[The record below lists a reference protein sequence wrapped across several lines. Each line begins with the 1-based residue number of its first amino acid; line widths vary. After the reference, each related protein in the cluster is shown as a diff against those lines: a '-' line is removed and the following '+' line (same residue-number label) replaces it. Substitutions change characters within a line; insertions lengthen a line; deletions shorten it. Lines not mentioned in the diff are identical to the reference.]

1 MSRHAAAPSSDRY
14 DIAVIGAGP
23 AGSSAA
29 SALAATGWRVA
40 LIERKVLPHH
50 KVCGEFL
57 SPEAQTTLRALGLH
71 QELAALA
78 PRVLT
83 GATLTSRR
91 GAVLTMKLPG
101 AAWGLSRY
109 AMDAALADAAVAR
122 GAVLLAETTVTD
134 VARDGHGVTLTLRDR
149 LGTRPLC
156 ARAAIMAGGR
166 MGTAKLPPAA
176 PTQPRAQLFVG
187 IKSHFAGLTMPDRV
201 ELFLFEGGYVG
212 INPVETGA
220 ANVCLLVRYA
230 EFTHAGR
237 TVEGMFAAIARQN
250 SSFAR
255 RIKGAQLLRE
265 TRCTVAAV
273 ATNRPAA
280 PWVEMACLGDT
291 ATMIPPLS
299 GDGMAMALRSAEICV
314 PLADAYLRGACTM
327 TAWRD
332 RYSERWHAEFDS
344 RLRIA
349 RWLQKLLGHT
359 PIADALIPLGRV
371 APWLADSVVRSTRGT
386 V

>member
-1 MSRHAAAPSSDRY
+1 MNKQAANPSSDRY
-14 DIAVIGAGP
+14 DVAVIGAGP

-29 SALAATGWRVA
+29 SALAAAGWRVA
-40 LIERKVLPHH
+40 LIERKALPHH

-57 SPEAQTTLRALGLH
+57 SPDAQATLRVLGLH
-71 QELAALA
+71 QVLAALA

-83 GATLTSRR
+83 GATLTSHR
-91 GAVLTMKLPG
+91 GGILTMSLPG

-122 GAVLLAETTVTD
+122 GAVLLAETTVID
-134 VARDGHGVTLTLRDR
+134 LAHDDQGVTLTLRDKV
-149 LGTRPLC
+149 GTRFLC
-156 ARAAIMAGGR
+156 ARTAIMAGGR

-176 PTQPRAQLFVG
+176 TAQPRKQLFVG
-187 IKSHFAGLTMPDRV
+187 IKSHFAGLAMPDHV
-201 ELFLFEGGYVG
+201 ELFLFDGGYVG

-230 EFTHAGR
+230 EFARAGR
-237 TVEGMFAAIARQN
+237 TVDGIFAAIARQN
-250 SSFAR
+250 PSFAR
-255 RIKGAQLLRE
+255 RMEGAQPLLE

-273 ATNRPAA
+273 DTNRPAA

-314 PLADAYLRGACTM
+314 PLADDYLRGACTM

-332 RYSERWHAEFDS
+332 QYRVRWHTEFDS

-349 RWLQKLLGHT
+349 RGLQKLFWS
-359 PIADALIPLGRV
+359 PVIADALIPLGRV
-371 APWLADSVVRSTRGT
+371 APWLANFVVRSTRGA

>member
-1 MSRHAAAPSSDRY
+1 MSRHAAAPPSDRH
-14 DIAVIGAGP
+14 DVAVIGAGP

-29 SALAATGWRVA
+29 SALAAAGWRVV

-57 SPEAQTTLRALGLH
+57 SPEAQGTLRALGLH
-71 QELAALA
+71 SVLAALA

-109 AMDAALADAAVAR
+109 AMDAALANAAVAR
-122 GAVLLAETTVTD
+122 GAVLLSETTVMNL
-134 VARDGHGVTLTLRDR
+134 VRDDQGVTLTLRDR
-149 LGTRPLC
+149 LGTRLLR

-176 PTQPRAQLFVG
+176 PPQPRNQLFVG
-187 IKSHFAGLTMPDRV
+187 IKSHFAELTMPDRV
-201 ELFLFEGGYVG
+201 ELFLFDGGYVG

-230 EFTHAGR
+230 EFARAGR
-237 TVEGMFAAIARQN
+237 TVEGMLAAIARQN

-255 RIKGAQLLRE
+255 RMEGAQPLLE

-273 ATNRPAA
+273 DTNRPST

-299 GDGMAMALRSAEICV
+299 GDGMAMALRSAELCV
-314 PLADAYLRGACTM
+314 PLADDYLRGVCTM

-332 RYSERWHAEFDS
+332 RYSMRWHAEFDS

-349 RWLQKLLGHT
+349 RWLQKLLGST
-359 PIADALIPLGRV
+359 VIADAFIPLGRV
-371 APWLADSVVRSTRGT
+371 APWLANSVVRSTRGR